1 VARER
6 RQKVSLSARLRR
18 NFWSDSLELEWARS
32 ATKHRISRDRTR
44 FVIEHCDVYFREH
57 APREDSEFPRAVFLG
72 DDGEGIGL
80 EVVAAPLM
88 GGGLKVIHSMK
99 VGAGRQERYGE
110 AVKWRE

>member
-1 VARER
+1 
-6 RQKVSLSARLRR
+6 
-18 NFWSDSLELEWARS
+18 LEWARS

-72 DDGEGIGL
+72 DDREGIGI
-80 EVVAAPLM
+80 EVVAAPMENGHLE
-88 GGGLKVIHSMK
+88 VIHSME
-99 VGAGRQERYGE
+99 VGVRRKERYEE